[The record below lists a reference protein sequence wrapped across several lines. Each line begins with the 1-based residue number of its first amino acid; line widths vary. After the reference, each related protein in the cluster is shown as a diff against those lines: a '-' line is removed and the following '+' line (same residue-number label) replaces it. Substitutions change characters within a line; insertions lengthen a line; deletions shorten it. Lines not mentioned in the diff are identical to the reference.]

1 MLRHVSLSRVAPLIP
16 LLLAACV
23 TEGEE
28 YYGPQSEF
36 LQPSMLM
43 KEQIARRIADL
54 PYLGG
59 SELIDALYWLG
70 QRGETAYE
78 PLIEQLESPTPK
90 MRALALNILCLNKD
104 RRVLPYIEPLANDPD
119 QSVRYEA
126 ARGMARL
133 GDLSHVEILVAGLE
147 DDSRYVRALCA
158 RFLKEQTR
166 DDFGYEP
173 DAPPPERSV
182 AVARWRDWAQSLPR
196 D

>member
-1 MLRHVSLSRVAPLIP
+1 MLRQVSFSRVAPLIP

-23 TEGEE
+23 TEGQEDYE
-28 YYGPQSEF
+28 PQSEF

-59 SELIDALYWLG
+59 TELIDALYWLG

-78 PLIEQLESPTPK
+78 PLIEQLGSPTPK

-104 RRVLPYIEPLANDPD
+104 RRVLPYISPLAHDPD

-133 GDLSHVEILVAGLE
+133 GDLSEVAILVDGLE

-166 DDFGYEP
+166 EDFGYEP
-173 DAPPPERSV
+173 DGPAPERSV
-182 AVARWRDWAQSLPR
+182 AVARWRDWAESLPR